1 MQLEQPDTRIR
12 AIIRSAL
19 ETCPAIIPQD
29 RRWADPEGQRM
40 AKDSAAD
47 YIAHAIVAS
56 GVIPPSSS

>member
-1 MQLEQPDTRIR
+1 MQSEQHDTCIR
-12 AIIRSAL
+12 TIIRRAL

-47 YIAHAIVAS
+47 HIARALLDS
-56 GVIPPSSS
+56 GVLPRLPS